1 LNPEQLLL
9 DYTRDILLLVDPR
22 TLEIRA
28 ASAPTLRA
36 LGYTQETLIG
46 RPITEVE
53 CALSDVFFWEEVRQG
68 SLTEV
73 EDAEGAYLC
82 ANGETLEVS
91 KSVFRVAGEPGWL
104 VVRAELKAAGDE
116 RAEDALANATS
127 RLRATLEAT
136 ADGILLVDRN
146 GAILNMNQHF
156 SQLWRLTDAL
166 LMTHDDAAVFDYL
179 SRMLDDTQGR
189 QLRASD
195 ISPDSED
202 ETFDTLRL
210 TDGRLIERKSRPA
223 RHGEQIIGR
232 VFCYTDVTER
242 MQAQQEL
249 IDARDQAKAAS
260 RAKGDFL
267 AMMSHEIRTPMN
279 GIIGTAQM
287 LETTALDTEQAE
299 YVRTIRASGEALLGI
314 INDILDYSKIEAR
327 KLQLENVSFNLPEL
341 LRDIEQLF
349 MVKVRGGK
357 VGYRLQLPPE
367 IPAHVRG
374 DPVRLRQIL
383 INLVGNA
390 FKFTTA
396 GSIELSVSQRAA
408 EAGAVLLHF
417 AVRDS
422 GIGIPAD
429 KLQHIFSPFEQADT
443 STTRQYGGTGLGL
456 SICKLLAGMMGGEIG
471 VNSCVGEGSEFWFT
485 TRLEIVADPAP
496 LVAQPAQAD
505 VVFPAGVR
513 ILIAE
518 DNKVNQVVLRGMLG
532 KLNARQLVVVEDGV
546 AAVAACQRETFDLVL
561 MDVRMPGLDGLAAS
575 RELRRL
581 GNLVHIIGVSADAMS
596 EDRAAAMEAGMN
608 DYLTKPLTFD
618 HLKAAVQRWQLG
630 ATPAR

>member
-1 LNPEQLLL
+1 MNLESLLL
-9 DYTRDILLLVDPR
+9 DYTRDILLLVDPG

-28 ASAPTLRA
+28 ASPPTLRA

-68 SLTEV
+68 GLTEV
-73 EDAEGAYLC
+73 EGAEGAYLC
-82 ANGETLEVS
+82 ANGDTLEVS
-91 KSVFRVAGEPGWL
+91 KSVFRVAGDPGWL
-104 VVRAELKAAGDE
+104 VVRAELKAVGDE

-146 GAILNMNQHF
+146 GAIINMNQHF
-156 SQLWRLTDAL
+156 SQLWRLNDAL
-166 LMTHDDAAVFDYL
+166 LMTHDDAAIFDYL
-179 SRMLDDTQGR
+179 SSTFDDTQGR

-195 ISPDSED
+195 IPPDSED

-260 RAKGDFL
+260 RAKGEFL

-279 GIIGTAQM
+279 GIIGMAQM
-287 LETTALDTEQAE
+287 LETTRLDSEQSE

-349 MVKVRGGK
+349 MVRVRNGA
-357 VGYRLQLPPE
+357 VAYRWQLATDVPTQ
-367 IPAHVRG
+367 VRG

-390 FKFTTA
+390 FKFTTQ
-396 GSIELSVSQRAA
+396 GSVELSVTRQAT
-408 EAGAVLLHF
+408 EAGAVLLHI
-417 AVRDS
+417 AVRDT
-422 GIGIPAD
+422 GIGIPEN
-429 KLQHIFSPFEQADT
+429 KLQHIFNPFEQADT

-471 VNSCVGEGSEFWFT
+471 VSSRIGEGSTFWFT
-485 TRLEIVADPAP
+485 TRLEIVADDALSDRQSAP
-496 LVAQPAQAD
+496 LDLVLSPAT
-505 VVFPAGVR
+505 R
-513 ILIAE
+513 ILLAE
-518 DNKVNQVVLRGMLG
+518 DNKVNQVVLRSMLG
-532 KLNARQLVVVEDGV
+532 KLKAQQVVVVEDG
-546 AAVAACQRETFDLVL
+546 AAAIEACQRESFDLVL
-561 MDVRMPGLDGLAAS
+561 MDVRMPVMDGLAAS

-581 GNLVHIIGVSADAMS
+581 GNPVHIIGVSADAMS
-596 EDRAAAMEAGMN
+596 EDRSIAIEAGMN

-618 HLKAAVQRWQLG
+618 HLKAALQRW
-630 ATPAR
+630 RSE

>member
-1 LNPEQLLL
+1 LNLESLLL
-9 DYTRDILLLVDPR
+9 DYTRDILLLVDPG

-28 ASAPTLRA
+28 ASPPTLRA

-68 SLTEV
+68 GLTEV
-73 EDAEGAYLC
+73 EGAEGAYLC
-82 ANGETLEVS
+82 ANGDTLEVS
-91 KSVFRVAGEPGWL
+91 KSVFRVAGDPGWL
-104 VVRAELKAAGDE
+104 VVRAELKAVGDE

-146 GAILNMNQHF
+146 GAIINMNQHF
-156 SQLWRLTDAL
+156 SQLWRLNDAL
-166 LMTHDDAAVFDYL
+166 LMTHDDAAIFDYL
-179 SRMLDDTQGR
+179 SSTFDDTQGR

-195 ISPDSED
+195 IPPDSED

-260 RAKGDFL
+260 RAKGEFL

-279 GIIGTAQM
+279 GIIGMAQM
-287 LETTALDTEQAE
+287 LETTRLDSEQSE

-349 MVKVRGGK
+349 MVRVRNGA
-357 VGYRLQLPPE
+357 VAYRWQLATDVPTQ
-367 IPAHVRG
+367 VRG

-390 FKFTTA
+390 FKFTTQ
-396 GSIELSVSQRAA
+396 GSVELSVTRQAT
-408 EAGAVLLHF
+408 EAGAVLLHI
-417 AVRDS
+417 AVRDT
-422 GIGIPAD
+422 GIGIPEN
-429 KLQHIFSPFEQADT
+429 KLQHIFNPFEQADT

-471 VNSCVGEGSEFWFT
+471 VSSRIGEGSTFWFT
-485 TRLEIVADPAP
+485 TRLEIVADDALSDRQSAP
-496 LVAQPAQAD
+496 LDLVLSPAT
-505 VVFPAGVR
+505 R
-513 ILIAE
+513 ILLAE
-518 DNKVNQVVLRGMLG
+518 DNKVNQVVLRSMLG
-532 KLNARQLVVVEDGV
+532 KLKAQQVVVVEDG
-546 AAVAACQRETFDLVL
+546 AAAIEACQRESFDLVL
-561 MDVRMPGLDGLAAS
+561 MDVRMPVMDGLAAS

-581 GNLVHIIGVSADAMS
+581 GNPVHIIGVSADAMS
-596 EDRAAAMEAGMN
+596 EDRSIAIEAGMN

-618 HLKAAVQRWQLG
+618 HLKAALQRW
-630 ATPAR
+630 RSE